1 MTARQFVAIGLR
13 LFAIWLCISALQIF
27 GVTSALQAATA
38 SYGTS
43 APEWMGFVIVGVLVA
58 VGLVVWVI
66 SGPMAT
72 GLLSG
77 LVKTQEVK
85 LSVSDLVVVGCVL
98 MGLWWLKES
107 IVPFIVFWLQA
118 FALSSGGAQPVYA
131 SLSPSAKF
139 NMVTHLLQIVIAI
152 FFIARPYIIANWV
165 LRTEPSTAANLTD
178 ES

>member
-27 GVTSALQAATA
+27 GVTSALQEATA

-43 APEWMGFVIVGVLVA
+43 APEWMGFAIVGVLVV
-58 VGLVVWVI
+58 VGFIVWAM
-66 SGPMAT
+66 SGPMAR

-107 IVPFIVFWLQA
+107 IVPFIVFWLEA
-118 FALSSGGAQPVYA
+118 FAMSSGGGQPAYAALSS
-131 SLSPSAKF
+131 SAKL
-139 NMVTHLLQIVIAI
+139 NMFTHLLQIVIAM
-152 FFIARPYIIANWV
+152 FFVARPYRIAQWV
-165 LRTEPSTAANLTD
+165 LRTEPLAAAD
-178 ES
+178 MVDKE